1 MLKSVEKKITL
12 FGGALVL
19 AGGIVFTYGQL
30 TSEVEALGYKVDNW
44 REYNDSSIIAFASS
58 NFQSLQEL
66 EKRVL
71 ETELKVRMAESM
83 FSEYNRNSAILQKG
97 GF

>member
-1 MLKSVEKKITL
+1 MKIELTTIVPIVIL
-12 FGGALVL
+12 T
-19 AGGIVFTYGQL
+19 GGIIFTYGQL
-30 TSEVEALGYKVDNW
+30 TSEVEALGDKVNNW
-44 REYNDSSIIAFASS
+44 KEYNDSSIIAFASS

-83 FSEYNRNSAILQKG
+83 FIEYNRSQVMQQKG
-97 GF
+97 GN

>member
-1 MLKSVEKKITL
+1 MKIELTTIVPII
-12 FGGALVL
+12 VL
-19 AGGIVFTYGQL
+19 AGGIIFTYGQL
-30 TSEVEALGYKVDNW
+30 TSNVDSLGDKVDNW
-44 REYNDSSIIAFASS
+44 KEYNDSSIIAFASS

-83 FSEYNRNSAILQKG
+83 FIEYNRSQVMQQKG
-97 GF
+97 GN

>member
-1 MLKSVEKKITL
+1 MKIELTTIVPIV
-12 FGGALVL
+12 VL
-19 AGGIVFTYGQL
+19 AGGIIFTYGQL
-30 TSEVEALGYKVDNW
+30 TSNVDSLGDKVDSW
-44 REYNDSSIIAFASS
+44 KEYNDSSIIAFASS

-83 FSEYNRNSAILQKG
+83 IIEFNRSQVMQQKG
-97 GF
+97 GI